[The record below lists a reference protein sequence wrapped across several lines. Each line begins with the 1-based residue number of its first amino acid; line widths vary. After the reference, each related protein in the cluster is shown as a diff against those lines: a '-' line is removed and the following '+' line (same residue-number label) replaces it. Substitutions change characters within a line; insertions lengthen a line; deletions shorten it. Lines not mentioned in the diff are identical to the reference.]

1 MLSAML
7 RSGRL
12 VDYVAIGQDGSP
24 VYKNAEAFR
33 DAVSRI
39 SKGGPELS
47 KFLAKPKFNLD
58 YSQVEWYVPFDPAS
72 PDGQYRI
79 VGWKNAREDER
90 AHALSELQNFGRVL
104 ENFGEELLSGRPDKN
119 TLLFAHYLTG
129 QGSSSRLPA
138 IHFPGPDYIYLVDGH
153 PVLTFWGFLEQG
165 GKIGLDPFACLK
177 PKAAVPPVVPP
188 AAPVTPAA
196 PAAAVPPVPPPAA
209 AAAQKPCEKFWAWLL
224 GLGLW
229 WLLLIPLLLLL
240 LYTLWWL
247 LFGRGFSW
255 TEFCNVAKAPFHH
268 EVVVEQG
275 PGLELNGDGTEL
287 KLPQADLKG
296 GDLALE
302 GGSLALK
309 GGDAALQGGDLA
321 MEGGDLS
328 MDGGNLD
335 MGGGDLDMEG
345 GDLSGSGGELPQ
357 GEGAAPS
364 PDGQAPEAPAP
375 APESAAPAA
384 EQAGADAPAPA
395 AANEPAAPAPEAAA
409 QTPAAPPAPDA
420 AGELTLPAQAQN
432 LGFLEG
438 HWQTRSGMMDTSTG
452 RPLNLS
458 YDYRNNEGELVVE
471 RQDKTRCVVKAPPQ
485 LSGGR
490 LVIEAQGKAVCP
502 DNSSYTLPRIV
513 CEPGADGKARCQ
525 AVYSE
530 DNQFPLRMYN

>member
-12 VDYVAIGQDGSP
+12 VDYVAIGQDGAP

-58 YSQVEWYVPFDPAS
+58 YSQVEWYVPFDPSS

-90 AHALSELQNFGRVL
+90 AQALRQLKDFGTVL
-104 ENFGEELLSGRPDKN
+104 ENFGEELLSGSPDKN

-129 QGSSSRLPA
+129 QGTSSRLPA
-138 IHFPGPDYIYLVDGH
+138 IHFPGPDYIYLVDGQ

-177 PKAAVPPVVPP
+177 PKAAVPPAVPP
-188 AAPVTPAA
+188 VPPAA
-196 PAAAVPPVPPPAA
+196 PAAAAAPVPPPAA
-209 AAAQKPCEKFWAWLL
+209 AAAAEKPCRKLWAWLL
-224 GLGLW
+224 GLGWW

-247 LFGRGFSW
+247 LFGRGFAW
-255 TEFCNVAKAPFHH
+255 NEFCNVARAPFQH
-268 EVVVEQG
+268 EVVVQEEPALNLEE
-275 PGLELNGDGTEL
+275 PGVVVKRPDVVYEGGNAVLEGTDAALPGGSLELNGGDISGTGPEL
-287 KLPQADLKG
+287 T
-296 GDLALE
+296 
-302 GGSLALK
+302 
-309 GGDAALQGGDLA
+309 
-321 MEGGDLS
+321 
-328 MDGGNLD
+328 
-335 MGGGDLDMEG
+335 
-345 GDLSGSGGELPQ
+345 GGELPLNGMTPEGGQ
-357 GEGAAPS
+357 GEEG
-364 PDGQAPEAPAP
+364 
-375 APESAAPAA
+375 
-384 EQAGADAPAPA
+384 
-395 AANEPAAPAPEAAA
+395 AAPAPENQAAEA
-409 QTPAAPPAPDA
+409 GAPENESPAPEQLESPAAEPPVPEPEAQNQQTPPAPQA
-420 AGELTLPAQAQN
+420 PEAQGELTLPQSAEN

-458 YDYRNNEGELVVE
+458 YDYKNNEGELVVE
-471 RQDKTRCVVKAPPQ
+471 RQDKTKCVVKAPPQ
-485 LSGGR
+485 MQGGR
-490 LVIEAQGKAVCP
+490 LVIEAQGRAVCP

-513 CEPGADGKARCQ
+513 CETGADGKAKCQ

-530 DNQFPLRMYN
+530 ENQFPLRMYN